1 MSDDSIDDPVFD
13 TVEHI
18 VLAFV
23 TGGRISQGPQQ
34 ADPQLLQAMQQI
46 AQSVQQ
52 LGQGMAQAKSSDS
65 QGMQQMM
72 QQMMQA
78 RAGGGAK

>member
-1 MSDDSIDDPVFD
+1 VIIMTREDFDS
-13 TVEHI
+13 VERA
-18 VLAFV
+18 LLELV
-23 TGGRISQGPQQ
+23 TGGRVSQGPQQ

-46 AQSVQQ
+46 AESVKQ
-52 LGQGMAQAKSSDS
+52 LGAGMAQAKSSDS

-78 RAGGGAK
+78 RGGGGAKH